1 MAKTGI
7 VVPCWNEAQ
16 RLDAD
21 GLLSFGEAHPAIR
34 FFLVND
40 GSTDETLEILR
51 GLERRAPES
60 FRVLDEPRNRGKAE
74 AVRRGMNAAFEEG
87 VDYAGYWDADLATPL
102 EEIPRFIEILETR
115 PELEVLLGS
124 RVQLLGRSIERNPW
138 RHYLGRVFA
147 TAASLTLRLA
157 VYDTQCGAKLFRVTE
172 ETAELFGEP
181 FCTNWIFDVELIARF
196 VLACRGSQRPA
207 PERAIREVP
216 LEEWRDV
223 SGSKVGPL
231 DFVRGIRELWRVRRR
246 YPLRGGGR

>member
-21 GLLSFGEAHPAIR
+21 GFLSFGETHPAIR

-60 FRVLDEPRNRGKAE
+60 FRVLDEHPNRGKAE

-102 EEIPRFIEILETR
+102 EEISRFLEILETR

-124 RVQLLGRSIERNPW
+124 RVQLLGRSIERSPW

-157 VYDTQCGAKLFRVTE
+157 VYDTQCGAKLFRVSE
-172 ETAELFGEP
+172 EIAELFREP
-181 FCTNWIFDVELIARF
+181 FCTNWIFDVELMARF
-196 VLACRGSQRPA
+196 VRARRGSQRPA
-207 PERAIREVP
+207 PEQVIREVP
-216 LEEWRDV
+216 VEEWRDV
-223 SGSKVGPL
+223 AGSKVGPL
-231 DFVRGIRELWRVRRR
+231 DFFRGIRELWRVRRR
-246 YPLRGGGR
+246 YLLRSGGR